1 MTLLILN
8 WRAAYHLYKLKK
20 CLTRQR
26 FLCNSLVKYR
36 CVKSEGFRFDFSR
49 EIRISF
55 VIQSRQNEQHLF
67 LKTTFISPNL
77 FIHMTLLALP
87 LILVVSQ
94 YARCFSQSETTLA
107 NTANEF
113 LAAKLVDSES
123 EIFHEGFSTFS
134 SRVPLSGKRLGIFLL
149 ILKP

>member
-8 WRAAYHLYKLKK
+8 WRAAYHLYKLNK

-26 FLCNSLVKYR
+26 FLCNSVVKYR

-94 YARCFSQSETTLA
+94 YARRFSQSETTL
-107 NTANEF
+107 ANEF

-123 EIFHEGFSTFS
+123 EIFHEGFSNFS
-134 SRVPLSGKRLGIFLL
+134 SCVPLSGKRLGIFLS

>member
-1 MTLLILN
+1 M
-8 WRAAYHLYKLKK
+8 
-20 CLTRQR
+20 
-26 FLCNSLVKYR
+26 
-36 CVKSEGFRFDFSR
+36 KSEGFRFDFSR

-87 LILVVSQ
+87 LILAVSQ
-94 YARCFSQSETTLA
+94 YARRFSQSETTL
-107 NTANEF
+107 ANEF

-134 SRVPLSGKRLGIFLL
+134 SRVPLSGKRLGIFLS

>member
-8 WRAAYHLYKLKK
+8 WRAAYHLYKLNK

-26 FLCNSLVKYR
+26 FLCNSVVKYR
-36 CVKSEGFRFDFSR
+36 CAKSEGFRFDFSR

-55 VIQSRQNEQHLF
+55 VKQSRQNEQHLF

-94 YARCFSQSETTLA
+94 YARRFSQSETTL
-107 NTANEF
+107 ANEF

-123 EIFHEGFSTFS
+123 EIFHEGLGTFS
-134 SRVPLSGKRLGIFLL
+134 SRVPLSGKRLGIFLS